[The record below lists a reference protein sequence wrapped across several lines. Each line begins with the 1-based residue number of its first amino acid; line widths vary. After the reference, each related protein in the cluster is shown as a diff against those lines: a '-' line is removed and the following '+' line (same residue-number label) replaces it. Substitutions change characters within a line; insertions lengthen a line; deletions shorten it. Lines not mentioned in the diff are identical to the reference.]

1 LSLRRAAQLSVSPTG
16 IVLIN
21 EPERALGK
29 HDVEAVIGA
38 PVVSEII
45 FDAAI
50 ARAVDAGL
58 LASRIPTIM
67 SKQLAAV
74 A

>member
-1 LSLRRAAQLSVSPTG
+1 M
-16 IVLIN
+16 LIN
-21 EPERALGK
+21 EPGRALGK
-29 HDVEAVIGA
+29 HDVEAVIGT
-38 PVVSEII
+38 PVVAEIT

-58 LASRIPTIM
+58 LATRLPTIM

>member
-1 LSLRRAAQLSVSPTG
+1 
-16 IVLIN
+16 
-21 EPERALGK
+21 
-29 HDVEAVIGA
+29 AVIGA

>member
-1 LSLRRAAQLSVSPTG
+1 M
-16 IVLIN
+16 LIH
-21 EPERALGK
+21 EPGRALAK
-29 HDVEAVIGA
+29 HDVEAVIGT
-38 PVVSEII
+38 PVVAEIT

-58 LASRIPTIM
+58 LATRIPTIM